1 MPATTQEAEELVSRF
16 QSGASRGDEGIADTV
31 GQHALA
37 DQTKLADEQWFGSE
51 QEERDSYV
59 SELLYIHSKVMII
72 DDRRVIMG
80 SANINDR
87 SQKGDGD
94 SEIALVVEDT
104 DEIESKMN
112 GEPYMATRF
121 AASLRRKLFRE
132 HLGLIEPQ
140 VCENGNEPVT
150 SFMRPAPFPN
160 DDELGSRED
169 SAVADPLSD
178 RFQALWIGT
187 AQKNRA
193 IFSELFRTVP
203 TNIIQNWEDY
213 KGYVPKVKTGH
224 LATEWDLAM
233 VKSKLS
239 QIHGHLVEAPL
250 EFLIGQK
257 ELVENSDWQG
267 LNPTT
272 LYAAARRYGAY
283 A

>member
-1 MPATTQEAEELVSRF
+1 
-16 QSGASRGDEGIADTV
+16 
-31 GQHALA
+31 
-37 DQTKLADEQWFGSE
+37 
-51 QEERDSYV
+51 
-59 SELLYIHSKVMII
+59 
-72 DDRRVIMG
+72 
-80 SANINDR
+80 
-87 SQKGDGD
+87 
-94 SEIALVVEDT
+94 
-104 DEIESKMN
+104 
-112 GEPYMATRF
+112 
-121 AASLRRKLFRE
+121 
-132 HLGLIEPQ
+132 
-140 VCENGNEPVT
+140 
-150 SFMRPAPFPN
+150 MRPAPFPN

-213 KGYVPKVKTGH
+213 KVSLYLSRLDLAWVGVLKHEQTQGYVPKVKTGH

-267 LNPTT
+267 LNPT
-272 LYAAARRYGAY
+272 
-283 A
+283 